1 MEKGKE
7 KGLEPEPEPEPE
19 PQPEPQPAVRGRGT
33 TEEERRKLC
42 AREARIAELERQVEG
57 LRVDFHASETNEL
70 EVEPEPQRKKKE
82 PESKRASAAQCAAAA
97 AVGSSGLQLIFRA
110 AVPISWRPPN
120 CALEISR
127 QPSGA
132 QLSAPP
138 SAPPVAK

>member
-1 MEKGKE
+1 M
-7 KGLEPEPEPEPE
+7 
-19 PQPEPQPAVRGRGT
+19 RGRGT

-57 LRVDFHASETNEL
+57 LRISFHSETNEL
-70 EVEPEPQRKKKE
+70 EVEPELQQRKKKE

-132 QLSAPP
+132 LLSAPP
-138 SAPPVAK
+138 SAPPVAKSRRHAHGLRVGRRYASAGSIV